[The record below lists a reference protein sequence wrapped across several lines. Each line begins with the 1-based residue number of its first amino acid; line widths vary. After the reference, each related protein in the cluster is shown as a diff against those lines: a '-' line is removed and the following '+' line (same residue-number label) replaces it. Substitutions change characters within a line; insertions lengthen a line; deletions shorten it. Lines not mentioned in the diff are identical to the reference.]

1 MFSIFLAKRLGKFSL
16 SFKMSS
22 TFRADACAYGCLFLD
37 LVDLFAVLPFLKNF
51 GFSKTFLG
59 GLVKIKEEV

>member
-1 MFSIFLAKRLGKFSL
+1 
-16 SFKMSS
+16 MSS